1 MRLGIMQGR
10 LSPARERPQSFP
22 SDSWQEELARARS
35 FGFELLEWLFTAAGY
50 ERNPIWSSE
59 GVAIVRERVKASGLR
74 VESICADYFVAHP
87 LVRMPDPE
95 RSQHI
100 QVLNALI
107 ARAAEL
113 GSRVIVVPAL
123 EEGDVYGPDDI
134 AALAGAL
141 RGSLS
146 LAKAEG
152 VTLAL
157 ESNMPAD
164 RYLELV
170 SAAPLLGI
178 CFDTGNRTA
187 AGLDIVSDIAHLAR
201 HVRVVHIKDRL
212 LGGPNVPLGTGAAPL
227 DAFLAALVDAAYSG
241 PVILETTVGENYA
254 AHARRN
260 LDFVRSRL
268 ASRSQLPHGPGR

>member
-10 LSPARERPQSFP
+10 LSPPQERSQSFP
-22 SDSWQEELARARS
+22 SDSWQEELARAKS
-35 FGFELLEWLFTAAGY
+35 FGFELMEWLFTAADY
-50 ERNPIWSSE
+50 ERNPIWSRE

-74 VESICADYFVAHP
+74 VESICADYFVSHA
-87 LVRMPDPE
+87 LVRMRDSE
-95 RSQHI
+95 RRQHI

-107 ARAAEL
+107 GRAAEL
-113 GSRVIVVPAL
+113 GIRVIVVPAL
-123 EEGDVYGPDDI
+123 EDGDVYSPDDM
-134 AALAGAL
+134 AALVAAL

-152 VTLAL
+152 VVLAL

-164 RYLELV
+164 RYLRLV
-170 SAAPLLGI
+170 RAAPLLGI

-187 AGLDIVSDIAHLAR
+187 AGLDIVSDIARLASY
-201 HVRVVHIKDRL
+201 VKVVHIKDRL
-212 LGGPNVPLGTGAAPL
+212 PGGPNVPLGTGAAPL
-227 DAFLAALVDAAYSG
+227 DAFFAALVDAAYSG
-241 PVILETTVGENYA
+241 PVILETTVGEDYA

-268 ASRSQLPHGPGR
+268 NSR

>member
-1 MRLGIMQGR
+1 MRIESR
-10 LSPARERPQSFP
+10 RVVA
-22 SDSWQEELARARS
+22 LA
-35 FGFELLEWLFTAAGY
+35 LAA
-50 ERNPIWSSE
+50 
-59 GVAIVRERVKASGLR
+59 
-74 VESICADYFVAHP
+74 F
-87 LVRMPDPE
+87 
-95 RSQHI
+95 
-100 QVLNALI
+100 
-107 ARAAEL
+107 
-113 GSRVIVVPAL
+113 
-123 EEGDVYGPDDI
+123 
-134 AALAGAL
+134 ALAGGLLAQSKTTSAL
-141 RGSLS
+141 TGTVVDESGAAVPGATVEASSPSQIGGARSTTSDAQGRFRFAEIAPGIWAVSVSLDGFQPVRV
-146 LAKAEG
+146 EG

-201 HVRVVHIKDRL
+201 YVRVVHIKDRL

-268 ASRSQLPHGPGR
+268 ASRSQLHHGPGR